1 MLHNIP
7 DFENGIKIESVG
19 MYLKE
24 IKRIN
29 ESHAGESTELF
40 FRGQEV
46 EFWKVEPSI
55 FRDDMLSMEHRLML
69 SPLQKV
75 PMEFRNM
82 QDAFEIM
89 TKYQH
94 YGMCTRLLDLTT
106 NPLVALY
113 FACKKH
119 GAIEYVNDDIT
130 EKIEPFGMI
139 FYMASYPILADNVS
153 VKIITFLSTRD
164 LEKENDIESILD
176 NMVKEGVISDK
187 TRIAWMSENHISE
200 FVEIIQ
206 NNYLVMPIYS
216 NERLIKQSGAFLLP
230 GLFAFTKDD
239 DLKRSIIT
247 KCKKDLRNEFDETYF
262 YIDGSDKDSILEE
275 LNWYNINES
284 TLFPELEH
292 QLNYIKRYNQAFT
305 KPVTDFDK
313 AFYVKGESQQKI
325 ILNMSA
331 ENEVVFKENV
341 RQFIFERLGDE
352 LGKSVFDALIDN
364 MIIDWYKRDSAKSKM
379 KMAVTT
385 LIKNA
390 IDNPKKTAD
399 NIVDFT
405 IDEYINLS
413 VH

>member
-7 DFENGIKIESVG
+7 NFENGIKIESVG
-19 MYLKE
+19 MYLEE

-55 FRDDMLSMEHRLML
+55 FRDDMLSIEHRLML
-69 SPLQKV
+69 SPLQKI

-82 QDAFEIM
+82 QDTFEIM

-119 GAIEYVNDDIT
+119 GVIEYVNGE
-130 EKIEPFGMI
+130 EKESMEPFGMI
-139 FYMASYPILADNVS
+139 YYMVSYPILADNVS

-164 LEKENDIESILD
+164 LEKENDVESILD
-176 NMVKEGVISDK
+176 NMVREGIISDG
-187 TRIAWMSENHISE
+187 TRNKWMSENYISK
-200 FVEIIQ
+200 FIEIIQ
-206 NNYLVMPIYS
+206 KNYLVMPLYS
-216 NERLIKQSGAFLLP
+216 NERLAKQSGAFLLP
-230 GLFAFTKDD
+230 GLFGFTKDD
-239 DLKRSIIT
+239 DLRRSVIT
-247 KCKKDLRNEFDETYF
+247 KCKKDLRNEFEETFF

-292 QLNYIKRYNQAFT
+292 QLNYIKRHNQAYT

-313 AFYVKGESQQKI
+313 AFYTTVASQQKEI
-325 ILNMSA
+325 INMSA
-331 ENEVVFKENV
+331 EMEVVFQKNV
-341 RQFIFERLGDE
+341 RQFILEQLGDE

-379 KMAVTT
+379 RMAVAT
-385 LIKNA
+385 LIINA
-390 IDNPKKTAD
+390 VDNPKETAD
-399 NIVDFT
+399 SIVDFMV
-405 IDEYINLS
+405 DEYIKLS
-413 VH
+413 AC